1 MDADAISNTSRND
14 ETRKRILEL
23 AKTRFLTQ
31 RYSKVSV
38 DDLSKTLRI
47 SKKTLY
53 QHFSSKEVLLAEA
66 VTQHLG
72 DFDVSI
78 RQIVEGDGNF
88 VDKLEHLLRLI
99 HERFG
104 WLEPHALE
112 DIQVQVPHV
121 WQHIMTFRTKTLTEN
136 LVTLLEEGKQEGTLR
151 GDLEASLVVEMMLA
165 SLRTL
170 TRPQT
175 LAARDRSASQM
186 VTLVVRTMIEGCRK
200 DSDEQ

>member
-1 MDADAISNTSRND
+1 MSTDAVSKPHTD
-14 ETRKRILEL
+14 ETHERILEL

-38 DDLSKTLRI
+38 DELSKTLRI

-66 VTQHLG
+66 VAQHLG
-72 DFDVSI
+72 NFDVSSK
-78 RQIVEGDGNF
+78 RIVGGEGDF
-88 VDKLEHLLRLI
+88 VAKLERLLGLI

-104 WLEPHALE
+104 WLEPRALE

-136 LVTLLEEGKQEGTLR
+136 LVTLLEEGKKEGALR

-165 SLRTL
+165 SLETL

-175 LAARDRSASQM
+175 LAARDKSASQM
-186 VTLVVRTMIEGCRK
+186 VALVVRTMIEGCRR
-200 DSDEQ
+200 EQ